1 LTQPVTRD
9 PWLDNARWL
18 AGSLIVTVHI
28 AAYWKFADLLEA
40 QLLHSGTWILRV
52 PLFALLLG
60 FFSASHYSK
69 KLADNLA
76 RQLILPLIF
85 FTAIHFALSSHFEG
99 ELAFNPANPEFTL
112 WFLYSAVFWRALLPI
127 WLRIPWHGVWAVL
140 AAVLIGF
147 IPQDFGAWSLDRSV
161 TFFPYFLLGH
171 WLAHSGRPLLN
182 RSRGKTV
189 LAVALLAAFSSL
201 SIYLTVLT
209 DTISRPEFRLN
220 FVYSGELAQQLA
232 FATNRL
238 FLIGF
243 GLAAVIAALYLV
255 PRRRISVI
263 SYLGSGGF
271 YIYLL
276 HAPIAYILQKTGVLP
291 QLLEVVGFGGIVL
304 LSFILAA
311 LLASKPIRFL
321 TRPLVQPRLS
331 WLRRT
336 SSDQKTP

>member
-1 LTQPVTRD
+1 M
-9 PWLDNARWL
+9 
-18 AGSLIVTVHI
+18 
-28 AAYWKFADLLEA
+28 LEA

-60 FFSASHYSK
+60 FFSASNYSK

-76 RQLILPLIF
+76 RQLILPLVF

-99 ELAFNPANPEFTL
+99 ELTFNPANPEFTL

-127 WLRIPWHGVWAVL
+127 WTRIPWYGVWAVL
-140 AAVLIGF
+140 VAVLVGF
-147 IPQDFGAWSLDRSV
+147 IPQDLGAWSLDRSV
-161 TFFPYFLLGH
+161 TFFPYFLLGY

-189 LAVALLAAFSSL
+189 LAVLLLSGFSAAA
-201 SIYLTVLT
+201 IHLTVFT

-220 FVYSGELAQQLA
+220 FVYAGELAEQLA
-232 FATNRL
+232 FASNRL

-243 GLAAVIAALYLV
+243 GLAAAIAAIYLV
-255 PRRRISVI
+255 PRRRIPII

-276 HAPIAYILQKTGVLP
+276 HAPVAYILQKTGVLP
-291 QLLEVVGFGGIVL
+291 ELMEVLGYGGMVL
-304 LSFILAA
+304 LSFLLAA
-311 LLASKPIRFL
+311 LLASKPIRVL

-331 WLRRT
+331 WLSRI
-336 SSDQKTP
+336 SAKQKAT